1 MRFDYF
7 CIFYMLRR
15 AKKKKKSAKKELD
28 VSPLLAKA

>member
-15 AKKKKKSAKKELD
+15 AKKKKSAKKELD